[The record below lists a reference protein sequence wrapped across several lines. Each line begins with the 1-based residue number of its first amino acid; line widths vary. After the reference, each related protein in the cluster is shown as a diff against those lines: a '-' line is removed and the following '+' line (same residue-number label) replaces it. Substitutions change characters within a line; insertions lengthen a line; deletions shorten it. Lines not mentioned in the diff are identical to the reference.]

1 MNHEKLDVTS
11 TLVALPELESRML
24 RFRRRMD
31 TDHPDWALTAIFG
44 RINLYYF
51 TGTIQ
56 DGVLLIPREDDAV
69 FWVRRSIERAQEES
83 AFPRIQPMSS
93 YRDAASAYRC
103 FPPVLFAETEAVPF
117 AVFER
122 FRKYFPVQEIRSLD
136 LQVLKVRSVKSPWEL
151 ALMEQAGGIH
161 RQVLEDDVPGM
172 LKAGMTE
179 AELATQVYSRMVELG
194 HDGII
199 RFGGFNIEVEVGL
212 FGFGDD
218 SIYPNSFNGPAGCRG
233 ISAAAPV
240 LGSRTRKLR
249 DGDLVFIDNA
259 CCVGGYHSDKTMEY
273 AFGARLPDEAIL
285 IHSKCVE
292 IQKRAAELL
301 RPGNIPSAIYAEIME
316 GMPREFQTN
325 FMGFG
330 QRRVNFLGHGVGLAV
345 DEIPVLAPG
354 FNDPLEE
361 GMTIAVEPKKGIAG
375 IGMVGTENTYLVTPE
390 GGRSITGNGPGL
402 LPVPLR

>member
-1 MNHEKLDVTS
+1 METASTS
-11 TLVALPELESRML
+11 ILVPLQELESRML
-24 RFRRRMD
+24 RFRSRMD
-31 TDHPDWALTAIFG
+31 TDHPDWALAAIFG

-56 DGVLLIPREDDAV
+56 DGVLLIPRDDEAV

-83 AFPRIQPMSS
+83 AFPRIRPMSS
-93 YRDAASAYRC
+93 YRDAAVAYRSV
-103 FPPVLFAETEAVPF
+103 PLVLFAETEIVPL

-122 FRKYFPVQEIRSLD
+122 FRKHFPVQEIRSLD
-136 LQVLKVRSVKSPWEL
+136 LQVMKLRAVKSPYEL
-151 ALMEQAGGIH
+151 ALAEQAGRIQRH
-161 RQVLEDDVPGM
+161 VMEDDVPAM
-172 LKAGMTE
+172 LKAGMSE

-199 RFGGFNIEVEVGL
+199 RFGGFNIEIEAGL
-212 FGFGDD
+212 FAFGDS
-218 SIYPNSFNGPAGCRG
+218 SIHPSSFNGPAGCRG

-259 CCVGGYHSDKTMEY
+259 CCVGGYHSDKTMNY
-273 AFGARLPDEAIL
+273 VFGAQLPDEAVRV
-285 IHSKCVE
+285 HAQCVE
-292 IQKRAAELL
+292 IQKRIAGML
-301 RPGNIPSAIYAEIME
+301 RPGNIPSAIHAEIM
-316 GMPREFQTN
+316 GILPNEFQTN

-330 QRRVNFLGHGVGLAV
+330 HRRVNFLGHGVGLAV

-354 FNDPLEE
+354 FDDPLEE

-375 IGMVGTENTYLVTPE
+375 IGMVGTENTYIVTSE
-390 GGRSITGNGPGL
+390 GGRSITGAAPGL
-402 LPVPLR
+402 VAVALR